1 MSYLFLAAAI
11 VCLGMLGVLHKVADH
26 RQCRPQAINL
36 FLFSWATALM
46 ASTAAIVSG
55 PPNMFT
61 SQGKIVMIAGVC
73 GSCAGIAILNFQH
86 SMRFGKIST
95 SWLIINLS
103 TSIPTIFSIVLY
115 HERVTLK
122 RSLSL
127 ILAVA
132 ALILLAVDRRKE
144 EHADRVYHSSETKV

>member
-1 MSYLFLAAAI
+1 VSYSFLATAI
-11 VCLGMLGVLHKVADH
+11 ACLGMLGVLHKVADR

-46 ASTAAIVSG
+46 LSTTAIASG
-55 PPNMFT
+55 PSNAFT
-61 SQGKIVMIAGVC
+61 SRGKIVLIAAVC
-73 GSCAGIAILNFQH
+73 GCCAGIAILNFQH

-103 TSIPTIFSIVLY
+103 TAIPTILSILLY

-127 ILAVA
+127 ILAIA
-132 ALILLAVDRRKE
+132 ALILLGMDRRRDE
-144 EHADRVYHSSETKV
+144 EAAAASHSSETKA